1 MKLEARL
8 KALMRDGNLTVAD
21 LARWFQRPD
30 PTVRGWARGVAIG
43 GGALDK
49 QVVSNAVHELEVLL
63 KKKRVLPVPR
73 LSPTE
78 RIAYLEKLRG

>member
-21 LARWFQRPD
+21 LARWFERPD
-30 PTVRGWARGVAIG
+30 PTVRGWAKGVAVG

-49 QVVSNAVHELEVLL
+49 KAISDATYRLEVLL
-63 KKKRVLPVPR
+63 RKKHGLPVPR
-73 LSPTE
+73 LSPAN
-78 RIAYLEKLRG
+78 RIAYLENLRG